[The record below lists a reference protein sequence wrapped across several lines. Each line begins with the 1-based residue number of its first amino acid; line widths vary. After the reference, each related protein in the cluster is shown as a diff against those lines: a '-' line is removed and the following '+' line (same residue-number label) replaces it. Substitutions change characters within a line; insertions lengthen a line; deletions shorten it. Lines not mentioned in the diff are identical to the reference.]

1 MVVKVGR
8 ENVKAVKVCNF
19 GKSPFG
25 SKSVKAVTV
34 GNLLTFTQSYG
45 CSTGFY
51 QLILPTTWPSVNL

>member
-8 ENVKAVKVCNF
+8 ENVKAVKIRNF

-25 SKSVKAVTV
+25 SKALKVVTV

-51 QLILPTTWPSVNL
+51 QLILLPYGLL